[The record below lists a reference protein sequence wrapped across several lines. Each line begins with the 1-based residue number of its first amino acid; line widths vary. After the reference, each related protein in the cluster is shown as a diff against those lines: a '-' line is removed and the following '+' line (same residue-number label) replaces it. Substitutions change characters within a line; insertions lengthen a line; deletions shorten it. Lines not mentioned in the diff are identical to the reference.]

1 MAVLPPPRVNQ
12 VRYHGVLAP
21 HAKDRDKI
29 VPATEQAEEEVT
41 DDNEDQGNKSIYVD
55 VQYGAPDCLWED
67 AKEQID
73 K

>member
-1 MAVLPPPRVNQ
+1 MIGTQ
-12 VRYHGVLAP
+12 
-21 HAKDRDKI
+21 
-29 VPATEQAEEEVT
+29 TEGWLNLTVT